1 MYLSLTA
8 LVGVA
13 ALGLLTRWPL
23 PWLFLAAPMAAFLA
37 RPSLWA
43 ALAVVTGVCLAFLL
57 PQERSF

>member
-1 MYLSLTA
+1 MLFSLTA

-13 ALGLLTRWPL
+13 ALGLLARWPL

-43 ALAVVTGVCLAFLL
+43 AFAVVAGVCLAVLVH
-57 PQERSF
+57 PERSL